1 MNKIQ
6 LPFWGFT
13 KHTTFDIWY
22 SEQKGSDGL
31 VHYIKVW
38 VYLCM
43 YYNTSQFYFK
53 ISVIC
58 YEIQIMENIHINS
71 WHICATSNSP
81 GCQANNVPL
90 SCFWL
95 ANLRTKSKQT
105 NDGRPQMIDCKYTYQ
120 WCSSSSITFIFS
132 FFSSSTNVSRMKLKT
147 RPFKWR
153 WSINQSFVTFSSI
166 RKYWNI
172 NFLLDKGQ
180 SFRSWFSTITWEQKS
195 VNKQLI
201 DEKLNWWYWL
211 KHYTCY
217 PTPSSSPIWED
228 MIKHIF
234 T

>member
-1 MNKIQ
+1 MASHFLRII
-6 LPFWGFT
+6 L
-13 KHTTFDIWY
+13 
-22 SEQKGSDGL
+22 
-31 VHYIKVW
+31 
-38 VYLCM
+38 
-43 YYNTSQFYFK
+43 
-53 ISVIC
+53 C

-81 GCQANNVPL
+81 GCQANNMPL

-105 NDGRPQMIDCKYTYQ
+105 DDGWSQIIDCKYTYQ

-132 FFSSSTNVSRMKLKT
+132 FFSSSTNVSRMKLET

-180 SFRSWFSTITWEQKS
+180 SFRSWFSTITWEQKKC
-195 VNKQLI
+195 KQTADRWKIELVI
-201 DEKLNWWYWL
+201 LVKTLYLLPNTEFQSHLRRHDQTYFHL
-211 KHYTCY
+211 K
-217 PTPSSSPIWED
+217 D
-228 MIKHIF
+228 MVEMFGMINCQWAFSIVLYLVLHWG
-234 T
+234 